1 MKIREMKNTDVFS
14 SVKTYKGKKNG
25 VIYKII
31 ISKCIYI
38 LAHDIK
44 KDLMYNTLWE
54 NKTFETLEKAVDWCE
69 NNCDLE
75 KLRNNVNLK

>member
-1 MKIREMKNTDVFS
+1 MKIREMKSTDVFS

-25 VIYKII
+25 IIYKII
-31 ISKCIYI
+31 INKCIYI

-44 KDLMYNTLWE
+44 KDLTYNTLWE
-54 NKTFETLEKAVDWCE
+54 NKTFETLEKAVGWCE
-69 NNCDLE
+69 SNCDLE